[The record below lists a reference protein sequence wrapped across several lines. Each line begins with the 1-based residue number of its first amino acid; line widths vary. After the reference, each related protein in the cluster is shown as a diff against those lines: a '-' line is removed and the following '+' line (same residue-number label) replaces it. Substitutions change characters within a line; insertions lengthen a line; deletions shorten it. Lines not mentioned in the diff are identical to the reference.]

1 VEKISD
7 KFIDAFCA
15 ARGCCGKETINRTM
29 ARMNIGFV
37 LEAMDRCGLVMVR
50 APVEESEIEVPE
62 DIQGV
67 A

>member
-1 VEKISD
+1 VKKISD

-15 ARGCCGKETINRTM
+15 ARGCCPKETINRTM

-37 LEAMDRCGLVMVR
+37 LEAMDRCGLVMAR
-50 APVEESEIEVPE
+50 AAVESTEITDEE
-62 DIQGV
+62 KV